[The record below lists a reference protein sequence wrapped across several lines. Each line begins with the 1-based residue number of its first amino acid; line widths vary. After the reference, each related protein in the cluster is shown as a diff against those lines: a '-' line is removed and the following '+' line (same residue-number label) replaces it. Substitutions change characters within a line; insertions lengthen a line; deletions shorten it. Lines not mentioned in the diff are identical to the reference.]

1 MKRPLRLAFD
11 PPGLNVGW
19 IGLGAIGAEM
29 AMRLLA
35 AGHAVT
41 VYPRGK
47 GLEQV
52 RAAGAQVRDDYAALA
67 AESELLGLCVYD
79 DAQVR
84 EVLFDG
90 GALAALKP
98 GAVLANHTTGSP
110 ALAREIAARAP
121 AGVGVLDATFSG
133 GPHDVAAGKL
143 TVMAGGEAQALAR
156 ARPALEAYAAQI
168 HHLGGPGLG
177 QTLKLLNNLLFAT
190 NQMNAARIL
199 QLAGAQGFDTATVAK
214 VLQGCSGAS
223 FALGLF
229 QRPAPASAVLAG
241 SRPYLEKDVA
251 AVAAAAADAG
261 LDLAAF
267 AETLAFFA
275 PA

>member
-1 MKRPLRLAFD
+1 MKI
-11 PPGLNVGW
+11 GW
-19 IGLGAIGAEM
+19 VGLGAIGAEM
-29 AMRLLA
+29 AGRLLA

-47 GLEQV
+47 GLGQA
-52 RAAGAQVRDDYAALA
+52 RAAGAQVCDDYAALA
-67 AESELLGLCVYD
+67 AGSELVGICVYN

-84 EVLFDG
+84 EVLFGG

-110 ALAREIAARAP
+110 ALAREIAERAP

-133 GPHDVAAGKL
+133 GPHDVAAGRL
-143 TVMAGGEAQALAR
+143 TVMAGGAAEALER

-190 NQMNAARIL
+190 NQMNAARML
-199 QLAGAQGFDTATVAK
+199 QLAEAQGFDAAAVAR

-229 QRPAPASAVLAG
+229 QRPAPVAAVLAG

-251 AVAAAAADAG
+251 AVAAAASDAG
-261 LDLAAF
+261 LDLGAF

-275 PA
+275 PASR